1 MIEAFFGVFCLMI
14 VGSESSI
21 PELAAEDS
29 ALFLD
34 DEMDIVEETA
44 KGDVNTSDGSWLHFL
59 DYGDVDSPDAAR
71 SAAARDRLRKITSGN
86 QHMEI
91 EEEEDKA
98 DQRQRRDYNDDD
110 DDDDDDNDNEKDN
123 EVEEE
128 SNPEVEKT
136 NKIEQSF
143 HHTTPVHP
151 DKPGL
156 VAECVWEVLP
166 DELCC
171 CFDFGLVVCL
181 CHDYIMLFSE

>member
-1 MIEAFFGVFCLMI
+1 MI

-59 DYGDVDSPDAAR
+59 DYGDVEAPDAAR
-71 SAAARDRLRKITSGN
+71 SAAALDRLRKIKSGN

-91 EEEEDKA
+91 EDEAHEE
-98 DQRQRRDYNDDD
+98 DQRQRRD
-110 DDDDDDNDNEKDN
+110 DDDDNDDEKDN
-123 EVEEE
+123 DMEEE
-128 SNPEVEKT
+128 SNLEVEKT

-151 DKPGL
+151 DKPEL

-181 CHDYIMLFSE
+181 